1 MRRNATAA
9 QWDTGAP
16 PVNGDAFAGPGA
28 LLRYAERL
36 EFGVA
41 AGHSL
46 SDLGQIATAAD
57 RLGSVEGISA
67 GAITAGMDRR
77 QRARIEM
84 RHDDETAHL
93 ALFEGA
99 QERLIVLE

>member
-1 MRRNATAA
+1 MQRPPSGIPAPRQSTAT
-9 QWDTGAP
+9 P
-16 PVNGDAFAGPGA
+16 LPGLARYCVTPSA
-28 LLRYAERL
+28 LRSAS
-36 EFGVA
+36 A
-41 AGHSL
+41 AGQSL

-57 RLGSVEGISA
+57 RLGSVEGVSA

-77 QRARIEM
+77 QRTGIEM

-99 QERLIVLE
+99 QERLVVLE

>member
-1 MRRNATAA
+1 MQRPPRGIPATRRPTATLL
-9 QWDTGAP
+9 P
-16 PVNGDAFAGPGA
+16 GPSA

-57 RLGSVEGISA
+57 QLGSVEGVSA
-67 GAITAGMDRR
+67 GAVTAGMDSR
-77 QRARIEM
+77 QRTGIEM

-99 QERLIVLE
+99 QERLVVLE

>member
-16 PVNGDAFAGPGA
+16 PVNGDAFAGPSA

-57 RLGSVEGISA
+57 RLGSVEGVSA

-77 QRARIEM
+77 QRTGIEM

-99 QERLIVLE
+99 QERLVVLE